1 MNDVES
7 WVVVSEGE
15 ELIERELWRVVALA
29 SFRLF
34 SSLSLSLYYLP

>member
-15 ELIERELWRVVALA
+15 ELIERELWRVVALDWLL
-29 SFRLF
+29 SVFF
-34 SSLSLSLYYLP
+34 PLSLSL